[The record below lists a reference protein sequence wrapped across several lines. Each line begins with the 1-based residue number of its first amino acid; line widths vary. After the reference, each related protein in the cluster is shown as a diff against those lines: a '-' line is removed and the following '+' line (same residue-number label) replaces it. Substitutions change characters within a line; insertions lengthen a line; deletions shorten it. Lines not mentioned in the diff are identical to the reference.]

1 MIADEIL
8 AMIDG
13 DSPVRD
19 VWMGLH
25 WTAVAL
31 TDGRCGMACTLLEP
45 CGEHGHAQVREAGTL
60 HMRSARALSGY
71 AQGGAEVSG
80 LEASVGWAALNALT
94 SDALDEAHCAEM
106 NALDFLLERGA
117 GRRVALVGHF
127 PFANRLRQGVGTL
140 WVLELRPGEGELPAS
155 AAPEVF
161 PQADVAAIT
170 SMSLVNGTFE
180 ELMAH
185 VRSDALVVL
194 LGPSTPLSLAL
205 FARGVDV
212 LCGVRVADVEALRR
226 TITQG
231 ATFPQ
236 VEGLR
241 KVTVVRT

>member
-8 AMIDG
+8 ATVDG
-13 DSPVRD
+13 DSSVRS
-19 VWMGLH
+19 VWIGLH

-31 TDGRCGMACTLLEP
+31 TDGRCGMACTLFES
-45 CGEHGHAQVREAGTL
+45 CSEHGHSQVRKAGTL
-60 HMRSARALSGY
+60 HMHSALSLAKY
-71 AQGGAEVSG
+71 AQAGDGVSG
-80 LEASVGWAALNALT
+80 LEDSVGWAALNALT
-94 SDALDEAHCAEM
+94 STALAGARCIEM

-140 WVLELRPGEGELPAS
+140 WVLELRPGEGDLPAS
-155 AAPEVF
+155 AAPEIF
-161 PQADVAAIT
+161 PQADVIAIT

-180 ELMAH
+180 ALLAH
-185 VRSDALVVL
+185 VRADALVML
-194 LGPSTPLSLAL
+194 LGPSTPLSPAL

-212 LCGVRVADVEALRR
+212 LSGVRVVDVEALQR

-236 VEGLR
+236 VQGLQ
-241 KVTVVRT
+241 KITVTRT